1 MTRSG
6 TWAKRYRPIL
16 ISCVSAVC
24 WILIWHFG
32 AMLANRNLLLKIP
45 LPLETLQAFFGNL
58 GKGEFWL
65 AVWTSVLHI
74 LAGFL
79 AAAVLGIIGGI
90 LSGTYLTF
98 RAVSAPVLHLIRAV
112 PVAAFVIL
120 AWLWIPS
127 DILPGIIAGL
137 MVLPIIW
144 GQVDAGTRMLD
155 PRYAEMARVD
165 GMSEWG
171 IAFGIRLPM
180 LEDAIL
186 GGCVTGLGI
195 AWKAGVAAEV
205 ICNPKGSLGALL
217 QSAKTSIDYVQ
228 VFAVTLG
235 VVLLSILF
243 ENLLKVVWR
252 IRIRDQFR

>member
-6 TWAKRYRPIL
+6 IWVKLHRSFL
-16 ISCVSAVC
+16 ISCASALC

-32 AMLANRNLLLKIP
+32 ALLANRNLLLKIP
-45 LPLETLQAFFGNL
+45 LPLETLQAFIGNL
-58 GKGEFWL
+58 REGAFWA

-79 AAAVLGIIGGI
+79 VAAVFGILGGI

-98 RAVSAPVLHLIRAV
+98 RAVSAPLMHLIRAV

-127 DILPGIIAGL
+127 DILPGCIAGL

-235 VVLLSILF
+235 VVLLSVLF
-243 ENLLKVVWR
+243 ENVLKILWR
-252 IRIRDQFR
+252 LRTRVR